1 MNERATVLGS
11 SQAIPGSVGRWR
23 SRSMIWRVARKEFTE
38 ITRDG
43 RFLWN
48 CLIILALLVTAIGV
62 GASRYEDDRALREAA
77 SREVREQWLKQGDKG
92 PHTAGH
98 YGVYA
103 FKPATP
109 LALFDPGINDYVGT
123 IQYLEAHKENQ
134 ASYKPAADSNALQRF
149 GELSGAM
156 VMQVL
161 VPLLVILLCFSMI
174 SGEREDGT
182 LRQLMSIGATPAALV
197 WGKASGVGLVL
208 GVVLLPSVIAGG
220 VIASR
225 LISDVDPHDMIDF
238 PGKLVVLS
246 LAYGLFFAAFAF
258 VSLAVS
264 IKARSSRAALTVL
277 IGLWIVAGLLLPRV
291 AADVGRTLHPTPSA
305 SEVAATIERARD
317 AGPHA
322 HEPNHPNHIAFR
334 QKVLAQYGVQTI
346 EELPVSFLGLALQAD
361 EEIGFK
367 VFDEAYGGL
376 RKQYKQQDTIQH
388 LFGFVS
394 PFISIRALSAA
405 LSGTDVD
412 FANDFSEAGEAY
424 RRNMVKVLNEDLIRN
439 TKGMSMYDA
448 EWGYKASDD
457 LWAKVPPFDF
467 DAPRLT
473 TILGRNLIPISA
485 LLLWFAGS
493 VALLRR
499 AIKGMKVD
507 I

>member
-11 SQAIPGSVGRWR
+11 SPAISGGVGRWR
-23 SRSMIWRVARKEFTE
+23 SPSMVWRVARKEFTE

-48 CLIILALLVTAIGV
+48 CLIILALLLTAIGV

-77 SREVREQWLKQGDKG
+77 SLEVREQWLKQGDKG

-208 GVVLLPSVIAGG
+208 GVVLLPAVIAGG
-220 VIASR
+220 LIASQ
-225 LISDVDPHDMIDF
+225 LISDVDPHDLIDF
-238 PGKLVVLS
+238 PGKLVVLA

-277 IGLWIVAGLLLPRV
+277 IGFWIVAGLLLPRV
-291 AADVGRTLHPTPSA
+291 AADVGRTRPPRSRRRSSAGATPVRTRTSRTILITSPFGKRFSRSTACRASRSCRSASTGLRCRWTRRSASRCSTRPTAACAGSTSSRTPFSICSGSPHRSSPSA
-305 SEVAATIERARD
+305 RCRPRSPARTWTSPMTSRRRERPIGAT
-317 AGPHA
+317 
-322 HEPNHPNHIAFR
+322 
-334 QKVLAQYGVQTI
+334 
-346 EELPVSFLGLALQAD
+346 
-361 EEIGFK
+361 
-367 VFDEAYGGL
+367 
-376 RKQYKQQDTIQH
+376 
-388 LFGFVS
+388 
-394 PFISIRALSAA
+394 
-405 LSGTDVD
+405 
-412 FANDFSEAGEAY
+412 
-424 RRNMVKVLNEDLIRN
+424 
-439 TKGMSMYDA
+439 
-448 EWGYKASDD
+448 W
-457 LWAKVPPFDF
+457 
-467 DAPRLT
+467 
-473 TILGRNLIPISA
+473 
-485 LLLWFAGS
+485 
-493 VALLRR
+493 
-499 AIKGMKVD
+499 
-507 I
+507 